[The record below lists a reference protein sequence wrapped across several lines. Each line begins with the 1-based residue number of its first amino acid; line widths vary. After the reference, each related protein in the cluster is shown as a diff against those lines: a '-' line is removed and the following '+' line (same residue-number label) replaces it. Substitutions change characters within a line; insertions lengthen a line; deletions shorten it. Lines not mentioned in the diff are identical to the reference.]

1 MSVNVFSTKVPT
13 ADTIFTSPTGDG
25 AAILRDHPSHAK
37 VQPSAGQRKYLHFSL
52 ILRPWVLVRSRKS
65 NPRPPAL
72 QSSAQ
77 PTELILRDPY
87 GSVMMPQKITAA
99 CLYLETSLWRQQIF
113 LFLNFDYVLFPL
125 VLDVVAQA
133 KTIAAPSAITKE
145 TVLLQVRQIY
155 SSTIGHYRL
164 R

>member
-1 MSVNVFSTKVPT
+1 MH
-13 ADTIFTSPTGDG
+13 FTWVSMYL
-25 AAILRDHPSHAK
+25 A
-37 VQPSAGQRKYLHFSL
+37 RKYWLGTLF
-52 ILRPWVLVRSRKS
+52 LRLLLETGPPFYVVIRATRRSSHLQGKGSTYFKTLSIVPAQS
-65 NPRPPAL
+65 NPQPPAL

-77 PTELILRDPY
+77 PTELILCVPY
-87 GSVMMPQKITAA
+87 GSIMMPQKITAT
-99 CLYLETSLWRQQIF
+99 CLYLETSLCRQQIF
-113 LFLNFDYVLFPL
+113 LFLNFDYVLFSL

>member
-1 MSVNVFSTKVPT
+1 M
-13 ADTIFTSPTGDG
+13 
-25 AAILRDHPSHAK
+25 
-37 VQPSAGQRKYLHFSL
+37 
-52 ILRPWVLVRSRKS
+52 VRSRES

>member
-1 MSVNVFSTKVPT
+1 MH
-13 ADTIFTSPTGDG
+13 FTWVSMYL
-25 AAILRDHPSHAK
+25 A
-37 VQPSAGQRKYLHFSL
+37 RKYWLGTLF
-52 ILRPWVLVRSRKS
+52 LRLLLETGPPFYVVIRATRRSSHLQGKGSTYFKTLSIVPAQS

-72 QSSAQ
+72 QSSAL
-77 PTELILRDPY
+77 PTELILRGPY
-87 GSVMMPQKITAA
+87 GSIMMPQKITAA

-155 SSTIGHYRL
+155 SSTIGHHRL